1 MTIPVKAKV
10 ALGVFGAL
18 VLVAAWQYISYLW
31 KYAYSRGTRTGVVR
45 KMSVKGPPY
54 CKYLEGEMT
63 LQGAQPGEEPWR
75 FSIDDHSDQNPLMTL
90 LRDNER
96 NAVRVTIHYREDKPI
111 WWRCNP
117 SAYFAEKLE
126 R

>member
-1 MTIPVKAKV
+1 MTIPAKV
-10 ALGVFGAL
+10 KVAMGVVLAV
-18 VLVAAWQYISYLW
+18 VLVAAGQYVSYLW

-45 KMSVKGPPY
+45 KLSVKGPPY

-75 FSIDDHSDQNPLMTL
+75 FSIDDHSDLNPVMTSL
-90 LRDNER
+90 HDNER

-117 SAYFAEKLE
+117 SSYFAEKLE
-126 R
+126 K